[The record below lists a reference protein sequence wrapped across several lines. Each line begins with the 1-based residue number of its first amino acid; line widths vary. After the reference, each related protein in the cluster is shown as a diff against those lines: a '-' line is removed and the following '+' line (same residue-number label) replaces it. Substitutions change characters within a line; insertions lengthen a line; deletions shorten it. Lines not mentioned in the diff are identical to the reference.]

1 MGKVSGRPKTRIGIL
16 IPGTGEKAQAC
27 DEPKSSPDLPERPAT
42 AVALRR
48 RAIISVFSRLSP
60 ILGRFHSR
68 ASTKNLPLRIARCES
83 HPSLLT
89 RSQAMRERDLR
100 RCHVGDLR
108 RARHRHLAT
117 RPGSGARQ
125 SPASKAASMDVS
137 SRVICIPRKRNPP
150 SRGSESSSTD
160 SAEGISSCRSFI
172 EVPSCHMSGSGGNH
186 VRYSTCPACPHHTGA
201 SGCLIGKRASF
212 ITSPTSGHRWW

>member
-1 MGKVSGRPKTRIGIL
+1 MIQETSRSLRPSRFKSGH
-16 IPGTGEKAQAC
+16 
-27 DEPKSSPDLPERPAT
+27 
-42 AVALRR
+42 
-48 RAIISVFSRLSP
+48 SP
-60 ILGRFHSR
+60 IDQCSAG
-68 ASTKNLPLRIARCES
+68 
-83 HPSLLT
+83 LLT